1 MLPQWQELITGVRDI
16 EITKVTG
23 EGEVVIRADYV
34 GLRQCGH
41 CQSQRLRLKDDYY
54 RKLKHTRRGN
64 QLVVIKLRV
73 FKVKCLDC
81 KRYSVSQVPGVLP
94 RRRATENFRLEVFE
108 KHQGGLS
115 RSHLSET
122 HAIGSAT
129 VERWYHDFIQYRV
142 NELKCRVC
150 PRVLGID
157 EHFFTRK
164 KGYATTLTDLRNG
177 KVFDVVLGRSE
188 ASLTQYLSGLKE
200 RWRVKL
206 VVMDLSETY
215 RSIIRKFFPQAKIVS
230 DRFHV
235 VRIVNYHFQRVWQS
249 IDPKAK
255 KIGVS
260 FL

>member
-1 MLPQWQELITGVRDI
+1 M
-16 EITKVTG
+16 
-23 EGEVVIRADYV
+23 
-34 GLRQCGH
+34 
-41 CQSQRLRLKDDYY
+41 
-54 RKLKHTRRGN
+54 
-64 QLVVIKLRV
+64 
-73 FKVKCLDC
+73 
-81 KRYSVSQVPGVLP
+81 
-94 RRRATENFRLEVFE
+94 
-108 KHQGGLS
+108 
-115 RSHLSET
+115 
-122 HAIGSAT
+122 
-129 VERWYHDFIQYRV
+129 
-142 NELKCRVC
+142 
-150 PRVLGID
+150 
-157 EHFFTRK
+157 
-164 KGYATTLTDLRNG
+164 
-177 KVFDVVLGRSE
+177 FDVVLGRSE